1 MTFPPDDRPTSPTGG
16 PAFDEVS
23 AIVVAAGR
31 SSRMGGL
38 DKLFAPLG
46 GRPLLARTLTAF
58 QECGAVRRI
67 VLVLAAENLA
77 RGLALAEEEGLSKV
91 RTVCLGGRRRQD
103 SVWEGLGA
111 LGPCAWVV
119 VHDGARP
126 LVTPRLIEEGL
137 AAARETGAAVCGLP
151 AGDTVKRVDEQGRVL
166 RTLDRRRLWVIHTPQ
181 VFRYDILRE
190 AHERSRRT
198 ATDDAALVERLGH
211 RVRVYPGSP
220 RNLKVTT
227 PEDLALAEALL
238 KSQTS

>member
-1 MTFPPDDRPTSPTGG
+1 M
-16 PAFDEVS
+16 A
-23 AIVVAAGR
+23 
-31 SSRMGGL
+31 GL
-38 DKLFAPLG
+38 DKLFAPLS

-58 QECGAVRRI
+58 QECAAVHRV

-77 RGLALAEEEGLSKV
+77 RGLALAEEENLTKV

-103 SVWEGLGA
+103 SVREGLEA

-126 LVTPRLIEEGL
+126 LVTPQLIEEGL

-151 AGDTVKRVDEQGRVL
+151 AQETVKRVDDHGQVA
-166 RTLDRRRLWVIHTPQ
+166 RTLDRRRLWLVQTPQ
-181 VFRYDILRE
+181 VFRYHILRE
-190 AHERSRRT
+190 AYGRSRRA
-198 ATDDAALVERLGH
+198 ATDDAALVERLGVK
-211 RVRVYPGSP
+211 VRAYLGSP

>member
-1 MTFPPDDRPTSPTGG
+1 M
-16 PAFDEVS
+16 A
-23 AIVVAAGR
+23 
-31 SSRMGGL
+31 GL
-38 DKLFAPLG
+38 DKLFAPLSG
-46 GRPLLARTLTAF
+46 WPLLARTLTAF
-58 QECGAVRRI
+58 QECAAVHRV

-77 RGLALAEEEGLSKV
+77 RGLALAEEENLTKV

-103 SVWEGLGA
+103 SVREGLET

-126 LVTPRLIEEGL
+126 LVTPQLIEEGL
-137 AAARETGAAVCGLP
+137 VAARETGAAVCGLP
-151 AGDTVKRVDEQGRVL
+151 AQETVKRVDDHGQVA
-166 RTLDRRRLWVIHTPQ
+166 RTLDRRRLWLIQTPQ

-190 AHERSRRT
+190 AYERSRRP
-198 ATDDAALVERLGH
+198 ATDDAALVERLGVK
-211 RVRVYPGSP
+211 VRVYLGSP

>member
-1 MTFPPDDRPTSPTGG
+1 M
-16 PAFDEVS
+16 
-23 AIVVAAGR
+23 VVAAGR
-31 SSRMGGL
+31 SVRMGGL

-46 GRPLLARTLTAF
+46 GRPLLARTLAAF
-58 QECGAVRRI
+58 QACPAINRV

-77 RGLALAEEEGLSKV
+77 RGLAMAEEDGLDKV

-103 SVWEGLGA
+103 SVWKGLEA

-126 LVTPRLIEEGL
+126 LVTAQLIEEGL
-137 AAARETGAAVCGLP
+137 RAARETGAAACALP
-151 AGDTVKRVDEQGRVL
+151 AQDTMKRVDEHGLIL
-166 RTLDRRRLWVIHTPQ
+166 RTVERRRLWLIQTPQ

-190 AHERSRRT
+190 AHQRSRRT

-211 RVRVYPGSP
+211 RVRVYPGSL

-238 KSQTS
+238 RLAD

>member
-1 MTFPPDDRPTSPTGG
+1 VGE
-16 PAFDEVS
+16 PASDEVG
-23 AIVVAAGR
+23 AVVVAAGR
-31 SSRMGGL
+31 SVRMGGL

-58 QECGAVRRI
+58 QECAAVRRV
-67 VLVLAAENLA
+67 VLVLAADNLT

-103 SVWEGLGA
+103 SVWEGLEA

-126 LVTPRLIEEGL
+126 LVTPQLIEEGL
-137 AAARETGAAVCGLP
+137 AAARETGAAVCALP
-151 AGDTVKRVDEQGRVL
+151 APDTVKRVDEQGRVL
-166 RTLDRRRLWVIHTPQ
+166 HTLDRRRLWLVQTPQ

-190 AHERSRRT
+190 AHKRSRRA
-198 ATDDAALVERLGH
+198 ATDDAALVERLGY
-211 RVRVYPGSP
+211 RVRVYLGSP